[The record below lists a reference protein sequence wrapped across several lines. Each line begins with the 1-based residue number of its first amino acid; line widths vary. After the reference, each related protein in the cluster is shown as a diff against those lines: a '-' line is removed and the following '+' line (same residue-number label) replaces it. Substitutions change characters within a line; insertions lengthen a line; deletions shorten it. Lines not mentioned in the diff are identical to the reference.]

1 MNFNTDEYEK
11 LKEETTLKVTCSG
24 IVRHQDK
31 KCIYVMFERG
41 DCYAE
46 GRIPDFDF
54 ISVKGFSKD
63 EINDFKE
70 YMKEYEQDI
79 VSQAKSV
86 NMIKNFMGGNK

>member
-11 LKEETTLKVTCSG
+11 IKEQTELKISCSG
-24 IVRHQDK
+24 IVRNKDK

-46 GRIPDFDF
+46 GRVPDFDF
-54 ISVKGFSKD
+54 ISVKGFTAD
-63 EINDFKE
+63 ELENFKE

-79 VSQAKSV
+79 INQARSV
-86 NMIKNFMGGNK
+86 NMIKNFMGNSK